1 MASSSSVPSLLEM
14 AELRANGFGVPI
26 LFPIDADGFAHVSS
40 LHLTIWFT
48 LQVDSIWVEREIYDP
63 LTSLLSLTMRENPIL
78 TDNGSSVWKLAAG
91 KYKVYGLP
99 ESRPHVST
107 EIRTPPYSSAST
119 FNTPPAIRVKIEP
132 GIHIVIHISNSSDGD
147 EPVHSTPMVEPSL
160 SPLAPL
166 CDPPIVRL
174 DPMCLF
180 TPFSSKPT
188 LSILHCLRTLASM
201 PDRKNI
207 FKKLDYDNF

>member
-1 MASSSSVPSLLEM
+1 
-14 AELRANGFGVPI
+14 
-26 LFPIDADGFAHVSS
+26 
-40 LHLTIWFT
+40 
-48 LQVDSIWVEREIYDP
+48 
-63 LTSLLSLTMRENPIL
+63 MRENPIL

-107 EIRTPPYSSAST
+107 EIHTHPYASAST
-119 FNTPPAIRVKIEP
+119 FNTPPAIRVNIEP
-132 GIHIVIHISNSSDGD
+132 GIHTVIYFSDSSDGD
-147 EPVHSTPMVEPSL
+147 EPVHSTPLVEPSL
-160 SPLAPL
+160 SSLGPPSVT
-166 CDPPIVRL
+166 PPIVRL
-174 DPMCLF
+174 DPMCPI

>member
-1 MASSSSVPSLLEM
+1 MVRVLPIFPAVPRFPFLSDM

-26 LFPIDADGFAHVSS
+26 LFPIDVDGFAHVYS
-40 LHLTIWFT
+40 LHLSIRFS
-48 LQVDSIWVEREIYDP
+48 LQVASIWVEREIYDP

-132 GIHIVIHISNSSDGD
+132 GIHTVIHLSDSSDGD
-147 EPVHSTPMVEPSL
+147 EPRGVHSSIKPRIMCVRAPYL
-160 SPLAPL
+160 NPLYT
-166 CDPPIVRL
+166 
-174 DPMCLF
+174 LF
-180 TPFSSKPT
+180 WLK
-188 LSILHCLRTLASM
+188 
-201 PDRKNI
+201 
-207 FKKLDYDNF
+207 